1 VADQF
6 DRLKSTL
13 ADRYTIERELG
24 SGGMATVYLAEDLRH
39 HRKVALKVLRP
50 ELAAILGADRF
61 LKEIEVT
68 ANLQHPHILP
78 LFDSGAADSFLYYV
92 MPFVEGE
99 SLRDLLQRDRQL
111 ATDDAVRIATTV
123 AQALDYAHRA
133 GVIHRDIKPENIL
146 LQDGEPV
153 IADFG
158 IALAVTQAGGARLT
172 ETGLSLGTPAYM
184 SPEQATGDRNLD
196 GRTDIYSLASV
207 TYEMLAGDPPFA
219 GNNVQAVIA
228 KAISEE
234 PTGITNIRPSV
245 PRAVDTTL
253 RKALAKVPADRY
265 ATAADFAKAL
275 VSEAPPSVAAG
286 GKRRGWVLAGLAATA
301 VVIVL
306 SALKMMG
313 SRDAEPTLVELT
325 TRQVTDY
332 LGREYAPSWS
342 PDGSMM
348 TFGYTA
354 EGHMDVYV
362 MATSGGNPIRLTDH
376 PGDDVT
382 PRWSPTGDYIAFIG
396 NRNGLRVYIVPPTG
410 GQVREVA
417 DTRAGLLDDPFVWL
431 RGLGSEAWSPDGTRL
446 LFPRRDSTGSI
457 STWRVDVNTG
467 ETERVTSAPAGGM
480 DLGASW
486 TPDGRSILFDRG
498 TWARTDLWRLAA
510 DGNGSPTRLTDDG
523 AFDFN
528 PSQMPDG
535 NIAFISNRSGGGTLN
550 VWQLNPRTG
559 DVQPLTS
566 GLTAVYALAAG
577 PTGEIAYGEA
587 GHITDLYWSNGSDD
601 VEAHVNLTRTTT
613 DDYGARVSPDGT
625 KIVYQSG
632 PLGGLDT
639 DIWVYDRTVGQAGRL
654 MQTGSLDNMP
664 DWLPNGDV
672 VFSSTSAETG
682 QQSLRVVTPGEV
694 ERRPFATGVSVAD
707 CDIPFC
713 RRGPNVSP
721 DGEAVGF
728 LADGPLG
735 LTLWTAKPD
744 GTDPRATA
752 LPPVRAFDWYGDSK
766 RVVYTRRSPE
776 TGLELRAAHL
786 ETGEDIL
793 LLATP
798 VVEPEVRPDGA
809 AVAVLRGDSHYNMN
823 VFLLRLAPPADEMRL
838 PRPIGTPEPLVDG
851 KGVWHVHN
859 FGWDP
864 TGNGFVYTRDE
875 DDGDIWVLE
884 RAAR

>member
-1 VADQF
+1 MADTF
-6 DRLKSTL
+6 DRLKTAL
-13 ADRYTIERELG
+13 ADRYAIQEELG
-24 SGGMATVYLAEDLRH
+24 AGGMATVYLAEDLKH
-39 HRKVALKVLRP
+39 HRKVAVKVLRP
-50 ELAAILGADRF
+50 ELAAILGAERF

-78 LFDSGAADSFLYYV
+78 LFDSGEADSFLYYV
-92 MPFVEGE
+92 MPYVEGE
-99 SLRDLLQRDRQL
+99 SLRDKLNRERQL
-111 ATDDAVRIATTV
+111 SVEHSIEIAEHVAT
-123 AQALDYAHRA
+123 ALDYAHRT

-146 LQDGEPV
+146 LQDGQPV

-158 IALAVTQAGGARLT
+158 IALAVTQAGGDRLT
-172 ETGLSLGTPAYM
+172 ETGFSLGTPAYM
-184 SPEQATGDRNLD
+184 SPEQATGDRDLD

-207 TYEMLAGDPPFA
+207 TYEMLSGDPPFA
-219 GNNVQAVIA
+219 GKNVQAVIA
-228 KAISEE
+228 KVLSEE

-245 PRAVDTTL
+245 PNAVDTAL

-265 ATAADFAKAL
+265 STATDFAKAL
-275 VSEAPPSVAAG
+275 VSEAPPAVASG
-286 GKRRGWVLAGLAATA
+286 RKRRGWMLVGLAGTA
-301 VVIVL
+301 VAIVL

-313 SRDAEPTLVELT
+313 SRGPEPTALELT
-325 TRQVTDY
+325 TRQVTNY

-382 PRWSPTGDYIAFIG
+382 PRWSPKGDYIAFIG

-410 GQVREVA
+410 GQEREVA
-417 DTRAGLLDDPFVWL
+417 DTRAGLLDDPLVWF
-431 RGLGSEAWSPDGTRL
+431 RGLGAEAWSPDGTQL
-446 LFPRRDSTGSI
+446 LFPRRDSSGSV
-457 STWRVDVNTG
+457 SVWRVDVNTR
-467 ETERVTSAPAGGM
+467 ETERLTRAPAGEF

-486 TPDGRSILFDRG
+486 TRDGRSILFDRG
-498 TWARTDLWRLAA
+498 GIGRSDLWLLAA

-523 AFDFN
+523 VYDFN

-535 NIAFISNRSGGGTLN
+535 NIAFISNRSGSGALN

-559 DVQPLTS
+559 DVQSLTR
-566 GLTAVYALAAG
+566 GLTAVYAMAAG
-577 PTGEIAYGEA
+577 PTGEIAYSEA
-587 GHITDLYWSNGSDD
+587 GHVTDLYWSDGSGD
-601 VEAHVNLTRTTT
+601 VDAHVNLTRTTT
-613 DDYGARVSPDGT
+613 DDYGARISRDGT

-632 PLGGLDT
+632 PLGALDM
-639 DIWVYDRTVGQAGRL
+639 DIWVYDRTVGQADRL
-654 MQTGSLDNMP
+654 MQSGSLDNMP
-664 DWLPNGDV
+664 EWLPNDDV
-672 VFSSTSAETG
+672 VFSSTSAEAG
-682 QQSLRVVTPGEV
+682 QQSLWVITPGEA
-694 ERRPFATGVSVAD
+694 ERRPFAAGTPVAG
-707 CDIPFC
+707 CSIPFC

-721 DGEAVGF
+721 DGKAVGF
-728 LADGPLG
+728 LTEGPAG

-744 GTDPRATA
+744 GSDPRATA
-752 LPPVRAFDWYGDSK
+752 LPAVRTFDWYGDSK

-776 TGLELRAAHL
+776 GHLELRAAHL

-809 AVAVLRGDSHYNMN
+809 AVAFLRGDSHYNMN
-823 VFLLRLAPPADEMRL
+823 VFLLRLAPPEDQMGL
-838 PRPIGTPEPLVDG
+838 PRPIGTPEPFVDG

-859 FGWDP
+859 FAWNP
-864 TGNGFVYTRDE
+864 TGKGFVYTRDE
-875 DDGDIWVLE
+875 DDGDIFVIE
-884 RAAR
+884 RVAR